1 MPELVGDERF
11 AEAAPSAQAP
21 TEASADDQGEQAR
34 APLTQSS
41 GDGAGPAEAV
51 RRGIWGPAFRA
62 ALAAWI
68 VAHIVVIAIQD
79 LGQRATPYFAAQM
92 PGRSEIHHLFNQLF
106 TWDTAWYAGIAQ
118 YGYSGVA
125 NDGVRFWP
133 LLPLVT
139 RAVAA
144 TGIGALTAVLVVCW
158 AASLLFGMLMYKL
171 ALTVGGDEVAAR
183 RAAWL
188 SQLAPGAFVLVMGYT
203 EALAGVFAAAYL
215 IAIRQAVVSGA
226 GVAKAGVL
234 LGAGASESGGGVG
247 VGVGGLGDQGSDR
260 RVWLWHAAGFVG
272 GLGSGLVRPT
282 GMLIAAAGFVELVRQ
297 RRDPWPHLVARGL
310 VTLSPP
316 LGTGI
321 YLLWSHHVYGS
332 YTLPYTIQKLE
343 GLRGTYAGN
352 PITSA
357 LDSLNQVGNGAGAFT
372 FVLVVASIGLLGACV
387 RRLPVSYTVWAAI
400 SLLAAVTAPH
410 FSSFARYAAGILPL
424 LLAAALL
431 VRNRW
436 QWAWVIGTSTVLC
449 GYFAYQSF
457 IGIYIP

>member
-11 AEAAPSAQAP
+11 AEAAPSAEAQ
-21 TEASADDQGEQAR
+21 TEASDQSGQVKA
-34 APLTQSS
+34 AP
-41 GDGAGPAEAV
+41 
-51 RRGIWGPAFRA
+51 RGTWGPAFRA
-62 ALAAWI
+62 ALAAWV
-68 VAHIVVIAIQD
+68 VAHIVIIAIQD
-79 LGQRATPYFAAQM
+79 LGQRATPSFAAQM
-92 PGRSEIHHLFNQLF
+92 PGRTEIHHLFNQLF

-125 NDGVRFWP
+125 SDGVRFWP
-133 LLPLVT
+133 LMPLVT

-144 TGIGALTAVLVVCW
+144 TGLGALTAVLVVSW
-158 AASLLFGMLMYKL
+158 AASLLFGVLMYKL
-171 ALTVGGDEVAAR
+171 ALTIGGDDVVAR

-215 IAIRQAVVSGA
+215 IAIRQAVVA
-226 GVAKAGVL
+226 GRRAGD
-234 LGAGASESGGGVG
+234 AGEGRDGGG
-247 VGVGGLGDQGSDR
+247 GGEVGDQGSNR
-260 RVWLWHAAGFVG
+260 RVWLWHAAGFVA

-282 GMLIAAAGFVELVRQ
+282 GMLLAAAGAIELVRQ
-297 RRDPWPHLVARGL
+297 RRDPAPHLVARVL
-310 VTLSPP
+310 ITLSPP
-316 LGTGI
+316 MGTGI

-357 LDSLNQVGNGAGAFT
+357 LDSLNQIGNGAGAFT

-400 SLLAAVTAPH
+400 SLLAAITAPH

-431 VRNRW
+431 SRDWRR
-436 QWAWVIGTSTVLC
+436 WAWVIGSSTLLC
-449 GYFAYQSF
+449 AYFAYQSF

>member
-1 MPELVGDERF
+1 VPELVGDERF
-11 AEAAPSAQAP
+11 AEAAPSAQAQ
-21 TEASADDQGEQAR
+21 TEASFDQGEHAQAS
-34 APLTQSS
+34 LTQSS
-41 GDGAGPAEAV
+41 GDGVGPLESV
-51 RRGIWGPAFRA
+51 PRGIWGPAFRA
-62 ALAAWI
+62 ALAAWV
-68 VAHIVVIAIQD
+68 VAHIVVITIQD

-171 ALTVGGDEVAAR
+171 AVTVGGDEVAAR

-215 IAIRQAVVSGA
+215 IAIRQSVVS
-226 GVAKAGVL
+226 KAGAVKSGVL
-234 LGAGASESGGGVG
+234 GS
-247 VGVGGLGDQGSDR
+247 GVGGRADQGSNR
-260 RVWLWHAAGFVG
+260 RVWLWHAAGFVS

-282 GMLIAAAGFVELVRQ
+282 GMLIAAAGFIELVRQ

-310 VTLSPP
+310 ITLSPP

-431 VRNRW
+431 VRNWW
-436 QWAWVIGTSTVLC
+436 QWAWVIGASTVLC
-449 GYFAYQSF
+449 AYFAYQSF